1 MKTFTF
7 IALSLLSGAFAG
19 IILALLNTAVVE
31 PFIEQAI
38 TLEVQ
43 AAEAEGEVIDPV
55 ELRTYRDWQIGGSVA
70 GGAILG
76 LSYGALFGIVY
87 AYTRKGLP
95 GKSEIAKA
103 VVLAGMMW
111 FVLYLVVAVKYSANP
126 PAVGDPDTIYLRQA
140 LYVAMIAISGLA
152 AVGSA
157 LVYRKMGTKSSR
169 KAVALAVY
177 AGITLVAFFVLPANP
192 DEVTA
197 PMDLVNNF
205 RIASA
210 ATMTVFWVLIGAILG
225 IMWQKTKLHETAQ
238 VKAL

>member
-7 IALSLLSGAFAG
+7 ISLSLLSGALAG

-38 TLEVQ
+38 ALEVQ
-43 AAEAEGEVIDPV
+43 AAEAQGEVIDPV
-55 ELRTYRDWQIGGSVA
+55 ELKTYRDWQVGGSVA

-111 FVLYLVVAVKYSANP
+111 FVLYMVVAIKYPANP
-126 PAVGDPDTIYLRQA
+126 PAVGDPETIYLRQV

-157 LVYRKMGTKSSR
+157 IVYKKMGAKGSG
-169 KAVALAVY
+169 KAVALAMY
-177 AGITLVAFFVLPANP
+177 AGITIVALVALPANP

-197 PMDLVNNF
+197 PMDLVNSF
-205 RIASA
+205 RVASA
-210 ATMTVFWVLIGAILG
+210 ATMTVFWVALGAILG
-225 IMWQKTKLHETAQ
+225 AMWQKTKPHETAH
-238 VKAL
+238 VKTL